1 MSESITEFEFV
12 DEIQRKFDQLYRAL
26 AKTNPWVPVPG
37 DDDSMACIY
46 CQRRR
51 AHAQMYEAKSAHAAD
66 CLYMEA
72 AEYMAKVYV
81 DHLPKVIVIN
91 DSK

>member
-66 CLYMEA
+66 CCLLYTSPSPRDRQKSRMPSSA
-72 AEYMAKVYV
+72 
-81 DHLPKVIVIN
+81 
-91 DSK
+91 